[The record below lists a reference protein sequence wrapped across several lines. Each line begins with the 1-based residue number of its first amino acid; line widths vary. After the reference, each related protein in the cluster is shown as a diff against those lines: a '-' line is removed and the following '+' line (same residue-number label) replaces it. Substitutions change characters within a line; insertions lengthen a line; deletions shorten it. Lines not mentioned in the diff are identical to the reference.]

1 MAASDNSAPNLPSF
15 CYRDWS
21 WSMLSFGITT
31 STITGKDGVGGT
43 IKQRVFR
50 DVKSGKVSITN
61 AEHFAAHAGAILNG
75 IKSLYMPID
84 EVLEEP
90 EDIEKSSPRIDGN

>member
-1 MAASDNSAPNLPSF
+1 
-15 CYRDWS
+15 
-21 WSMLSFGITT
+21 MLSFGITT

-61 AEHFAAHAGAILNG
+61 AEHFSAHTDVILNG
-75 IKSLYMPID
+75 IKSLYMRTD
-84 EVLEEP
+84 EVLEKP

>member
-1 MAASDNSAPNLPSF
+1 
-15 CYRDWS
+15 
-21 WSMLSFGITT
+21 MLSFGITT

-61 AEHFAAHAGAILNG
+61 AGHFSAHTDVILNR
-75 IKSLYMPID
+75 IKSLYMRTD

>member
-1 MAASDNSAPNLPSF
+1 MAASDNSAPNLSSF
-15 CYRDWS
+15 CYRDLS

-61 AEHFAAHAGAILNG
+61 AEHFSAHTDVILNG
-75 IKSLYMPID
+75 IKSLYMRTD
-84 EVLEEP
+84 EVLEKP